1 MKFTVTLPI
10 EFDTWW
16 LPSWNTCC
24 PWFVSLTIFL
34 PFWPLLFEFLCK
46 LLYNVCPQYR
56 CSSVLWYSLI
66 LFSFFLFLWRSS
78 VLLCWH
84 LACMCWW
91 FKCRSVAQT
100 TYLQAYIHTSGYL
113 TCLSLQLGGISAW
126 TVETCPHVSSS
137 SVPISVS
144 VMTVS
149 SVASGRIFGIILDCS
164 FWLSTLISKLYQSS
178 PMNITWI
185 NLSPFIPIS
194 PSWYRPPSPLP
205 LAGFLGPRFVPF
217 VVW

>member
-46 LLYNVCPQYR
+46 LLYNVSPQYR

-78 VLLCWH
+78 VPLCCH

-100 TYLQAYIHTSGYL
+100 TYLQAYIHLWLFNISVFT
-113 TCLSLQLGGISAW
+113 TWWQLG
-126 TVETCPHVSSS
+126 
-137 SVPISVS
+137 
-144 VMTVS
+144 
-149 SVASGRIFGIILDCS
+149 LDCGNLS
-164 FWLSTLISKLYQSS
+164 PRFLLQRSYFSECDDCVLGCFRQNFGYHSWLFLWLSTLISKLYQSS
-178 PMNITWI
+178 PVNITWI

-194 PSWYRPPSPLP
+194 PSWYRPPSPL
-205 LAGFLGPRFVPF
+205 LLVGVLGPRFVPF